1 MALSKK
7 SRKKLLGFYLAH
19 PLQTG
24 KILLSVKRASDLQL
38 VAIAYHV
45 ENELDKRGI
54 K

>member
-19 PLQTG
+19 PLQSA
-24 KILLSVKRASDLQL
+24 KLLLSVKRASDLQL
-38 VAIAYHV
+38 VAIVYHC
-45 ENELDKRGI
+45 EEELKKRGI

>member
-7 SRKKLLGFYLAH
+7 SRKKMLGFYLAH
-19 PLQTG
+19 PMQSA
-24 KILLSVKRASDLQL
+24 KILLSVKKATDLQL

-45 ENELDKRGI
+45 EEELNKRGI